1 MYATKVLGQT
11 GRRKP
16 EKRAWISEGIIYL
29 LTWLRVHWYFKCLA
43 YHKGGGGG
51 DTFAS

>member
-16 EKRAWISEGIIYL
+16 EKTFKEPGYQKVLYIY
-29 LTWLRVHWYFKCLA
+29 
-43 YHKGGGGG
+43 
-51 DTFAS
+51 